1 MSKSMNENTKIV
13 LGIERLST
21 LFRAALWD
29 EAKQCG
35 LSPLQVQIM
44 LFIASHTQT
53 LNNVSCLAKEFGV
66 TKATVSDAVRTLLGK
81 KLLKKQS
88 GDDARAFSLHLT
100 AGGHKQLQELASL
113 TKRFDETLSLIPES
127 ERERIWEGLLLLI
140 GHLQKTGVIP
150 LRICFSCQHF
160 EKRKGVPYCNLLQ
173 QSLHLE
179 DIRLDCQEHLLAA

>member
-1 MSKSMNENTKIV
+1 MSNSVNENTKIV

-53 LNNVSCLAKEFGV
+53 LNNVSCLAKEFGI
-66 TKATVSDAVRTLLGK
+66 TKATVSDAVRSLLGK

-88 GDDARAFSLHLT
+88 AGDARAFSLYLTTSGHKLVEKLGALTQYFDEALT
-100 AGGHKQLQELASL
+100 A
-113 TKRFDETLSLIPES
+113 IPAS
-127 ERERIWEGLLLLI
+127 ERKKIWEGLLLLI

-150 LRICFSCQHF
+150 LRMCFNCQHF
-160 EKRKGVPYCNLLQ
+160 SERKGAPYCNLLQ
-173 QSLHLE
+173 QSLYLE
-179 DIRLDCQEHLLAA
+179 DIRLDCPEHLLAA

>member
-1 MSKSMNENTKIV
+1 MSHRVNKNTKIV

-81 KLLKKQS
+81 KLLKKHS
-88 GDDARAFSLHLT
+88 GGDARAFSLHLT
-100 AGGHKQLQELASL
+100 ASGHKRLQELVSL
-113 TKRFDETLSLIPES
+113 TRRFDETLTLIPVG
-127 ERERIWEGLLLLI
+127 EREKIWEGLLLLI

-150 LRICFSCQHF
+150 LRMCFNCQHF
-160 EKRKGVPYCNLLQ
+160 SERKGAPYCNLLQ

-179 DIRLDCQEHLLAA
+179 DIRLDCPEHLLAA